1 MFVKTF
7 PEVTADPG
15 IRRQVL
21 SDSPDLM
28 VVAFRFQQEGAE
40 GKLHNH
46 PHVQSTYVE
55 SGRFRFTIDAES
67 FDVSPGD
74 SLRHPLQRPA
84 RVRVPGTGNT
94 GRHLHPAPR
103 RLSLNTACTQ
113 GLCHAD
119 R

>member
-55 SGRFRFTIDAES
+55 SGRFRFTINGES

-74 SLRHPLQRPA
+74 SFVIPSNALHGCVCLE
-84 RVRVPGTGNT
+84 PGTLVDT
-94 GRHLHPAPR
+94 FTPR
-103 RLSLNTACTQ
+103 RDDFL
-113 GLCHAD
+113 
-119 R
+119 

>member
-55 SGRFRFTIDAES
+55 SGRFRFTIDGET

-74 SLRHPLQRPA
+74 SFVIPSNALHGCVCLE
-84 RVRVPGTGNT
+84 PGTLVDT
-94 GRHLHPAPR
+94 FTPR
-103 RLSLNTACTQ
+103 RDDFL
-113 GLCHAD
+113 
-119 R
+119 

>member
-55 SGRFRFTIDAES
+55 SGRFRFTIDGES

-74 SLRHPLQRPA
+74 SFVIPSNALHGCVCLE
-84 RVRVPGTGNT
+84 PGTLVDT
-94 GRHLHPAPR
+94 LTPR
-103 RLSLNTACTQ
+103 RDDFL
-113 GLCHAD
+113 
-119 R
+119 

>member
-55 SGRFRFTIDAES
+55 SGRFRFTIGGET

-74 SLRHPLQRPA
+74 IFVIPSNALHGCVCLE
-84 RVRVPGTGNT
+84 PGTLVDT
-94 GRHLHPAPR
+94 FTPR
-103 RLSLNTACTQ
+103 RDDFL
-113 GLCHAD
+113 
-119 R
+119 

>member
-55 SGRFRFTIDAES
+55 SGRFRFTIDGET

-74 SLRHPLQRPA
+74 SFVIPSNTLHGCVCLE
-84 RVRVPGTGNT
+84 PGTLVDT
-94 GRHLHPAPR
+94 FTPR
-103 RLSLNTACTQ
+103 RDDFL
-113 GLCHAD
+113 
-119 R
+119 

>member
-55 SGRFRFTIDAES
+55 SGRFRFTIDGES

-74 SLRHPLQRPA
+74 SFVIPSNALHGCVCLE
-84 RVRVPGTGNT
+84 PGTLVDT
-94 GRHLHPAPR
+94 VTPR
-103 RLSLNTACTQ
+103 RDDFL
-113 GLCHAD
+113 
-119 R
+119 

>member
-1 MFVKTF
+1 MFVKSF

-55 SGRFRFTIDAES
+55 SGRFRFTIDGET

-74 SLRHPLQRPA
+74 SFVIPSNALHGCVCLE
-84 RVRVPGTGNT
+84 PGTLVDT
-94 GRHLHPAPR
+94 FTPR
-103 RLSLNTACTQ
+103 RDDFL
-113 GLCHAD
+113 
-119 R
+119 

>member
-55 SGRFRFTIDAES
+55 SGRFRFTIDGET
-67 FDVSPGD
+67 FDVSPSD
-74 SLRHPLQRPA
+74 SFVIPSNALHGCVCLE
-84 RVRVPGTGNT
+84 PGTLVDT
-94 GRHLHPAPR
+94 FTPR
-103 RLSLNTACTQ
+103 RDDFL
-113 GLCHAD
+113 
-119 R
+119 

>member
-55 SGRFRFTIDAES
+55 SGRFRFTIDDES

-74 SLRHPLQRPA
+74 SFVIPSNALHGCVCLE
-84 RVRVPGTGNT
+84 PGTLVDT
-94 GRHLHPAPR
+94 FTPR
-103 RLSLNTACTQ
+103 RDDFL
-113 GLCHAD
+113 
-119 R
+119 

>member
-55 SGRFRFTIDAES
+55 SGRFRFTIDGES

-74 SLRHPLQRPA
+74 SFVIPSNALHGCVCLE
-84 RVRVPGTGNT
+84 PGTLVDT
-94 GRHLHPAPR
+94 FTPR
-103 RLSLNTACTQ
+103 RDDFL
-113 GLCHAD
+113 
-119 R
+119 